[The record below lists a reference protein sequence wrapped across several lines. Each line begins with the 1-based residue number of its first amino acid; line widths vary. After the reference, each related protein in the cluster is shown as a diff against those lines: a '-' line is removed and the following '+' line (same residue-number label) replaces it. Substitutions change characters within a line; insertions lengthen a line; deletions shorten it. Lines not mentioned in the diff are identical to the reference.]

1 MNRFSKWMACVA
13 TTSIVLVLFAGCGQ
27 KTAGPK
33 TYPVTGA
40 VTLKGEPVA
49 GATVTFHGAD
59 GKSTAVGTTDAKGQ
73 YTLTAGPAGQGALAG
88 KYQVAIVKY
97 KAAEPAPAA
106 KGGEYVPPDPNQPP
120 PPAPENLLP
129 AKYADPKTSALT
141 ADVQPGGQHNFDFK
155 LE

>member
-1 MNRFSKWMACVA
+1 MSKPKFVA
-13 TTSIVLVLFAGCGQ
+13 FALILPVVLVPCAGCGQ
-27 KTAGPK
+27 KSTGPK
-33 TYPVTGA
+33 TYPVTGI
-40 VTLKGEPVA
+40 VTLKGEPVS

-59 GKSTAVGTTDAKGQ
+59 GKSTAVGTTDAAGR
-73 YTLTAGPAGQGALAG
+73 YTLTAGPAGKGALAG
-88 KYQVAIVKY
+88 KYEVAIVKF

-106 KGGEYVPPDPNQPP
+106 TAGEYVPPDPNQPP

-141 ADVQPGGQHNFDFK
+141 AEVQTSGPGNFDFK

>member
-1 MNRFSKWMACVA
+1 MSKVNMLTAIASALSVMLAICP
-13 TTSIVLVLFAGCGQ
+13 GCGQ
-27 KTAGPK
+27 KSTGPK
-33 TYPVTGA
+33 TYPVTGI
-40 VTLKGEPVA
+40 VTLKGEPVS

-59 GKSTAVGTTDAKGQ
+59 GKSTAVGNTDAAGR
-73 YTLTAGPAGQGALAG
+73 YTLTAGPAGKGALAG
-88 KYQVAIVKY
+88 KYQVAIVKF

-106 KGGEYVPPDPNQPP
+106 KAGEYVPPDPNQPP

-141 ADVQPGGQHNFDFK
+141 AEVQTSGPSNFDFK